1 MAARLLSLVGPIH
14 IVGGVL
20 LFLTAFFPGIQG
32 SLAEFASLTGDNFS
46 PFLFAVIGATIAS
59 WGVLFC
65 VVVSQYLDYPTKRLW
80 NAMLLAV
87 LIWAP
92 LDTGLCLYFG
102 IYRGAMVNAVVFV
115 VLVALL
121 FNVKGMA
128 KRA

>member
-1 MAARLLSLVGPIH
+1 
-14 IVGGVL
+14 
-20 LFLTAFFPGIQG
+20 
-32 SLAEFASLTGDNFS
+32 
-46 PFLFAVIGATIAS
+46 
-59 WGVLFC
+59 
-65 VVVSQYLDYPTKRLW
+65 VVVSQYLDYPTRRLW

-102 IYRGAMVNAVVFV
+102 IYPGAIVNAIVFA

-121 FNVKGMA
+121 LNVRNMP